1 MQISTSPFFEV
12 LSLCHTVQIELPSNG
27 TAANSD
33 HDNIEQ
39 VDPVERTDMDEV
51 DGVHYKYNASS
62 PDEKALVEACRMYVD
77 ICYV

>member
-1 MQISTSPFFEV
+1 V

-27 TAANSD
+27 TAADSD
-33 HDNIEQ
+33 YDNIEQ
-39 VDPVERTDMDEV
+39 VDPVERTNMDEV

-77 ICYV
+77 ICCV